1 MKKEKKQLLHQLYI
15 ELVKLQKEIISS
27 ELKLLV
33 ILEGRDAAGKDGT
46 IKRIIKHLSPRE
58 TRVVALGKPSDIEN
72 KQWYFQRYTE
82 YLPTGGEFVIFN
94 RSWYNRAGVE
104 HVMGFC
110 TKKQYEDF
118 FTDVALFENMLE
130 NAGIVVMKYY
140 LSISKQ
146 EQKKRLDARKDDPL
160 KQWKISPIDEKAQ
173 KMWKKYSTARN
184 EMLEKTNFGY
194 SPWYIANAEDK
205 DDVHI
210 ALITHLLSRIDYMN
224 KNKKLVDKEYDLIY
238 PATKLNIKDKL
249 YE

>member
-1 MKKEKKQLLHQLYI
+1 
-15 ELVKLQKEIISS
+15 
-27 ELKLLV
+27 
-33 ILEGRDAAGKDGT
+33 
-46 IKRIIKHLSPRE
+46 
-58 TRVVALGKPSDIEN
+58 
-72 KQWYFQRYTE
+72 
-82 YLPTGGEFVIFN
+82 
-94 RSWYNRAGVE
+94 
-104 HVMGFC
+104 MGFC
-110 TKKQYEDF
+110 TEKQYEDF

-130 NAGIVVMKYY
+130 NTGIVVMKYY

-146 EQKKRLDARKDDPL
+146 EQEKRLDARKDDPL

-205 DDVHI
+205 DDIHI
-210 ALITHLLSRIDYMN
+210 ALIAHLLSRIDYMN

>member
-1 MKKEKKQLLHQLYI
+1 
-15 ELVKLQKEIISS
+15 
-27 ELKLLV
+27 
-33 ILEGRDAAGKDGT
+33 
-46 IKRIIKHLSPRE
+46 
-58 TRVVALGKPSDIEN
+58 
-72 KQWYFQRYTE
+72 
-82 YLPTGGEFVIFN
+82 
-94 RSWYNRAGVE
+94 
-104 HVMGFC
+104 
-110 TKKQYEDF
+110 
-118 FTDVALFENMLE
+118 
-130 NAGIVVMKYY
+130 
-140 LSISKQ
+140 
-146 EQKKRLDARKDDPL
+146 L

>member
-1 MKKEKKQLLHQLYI
+1 MKKEQKQLLHQLYI

-27 ELKLLV
+27 DLKLLV

-58 TRVVALGKPSDIEN
+58 TRVVALGKPSDREN
-72 KQWYFQRYTE
+72 MQWYFQRYTAH
-82 YLPTGGEFVIFN
+82 LPAGGEFVIFN

-104 HVMGFC
+104 HVMDFC
-110 TKKQYEDF
+110 TRKQYEAF
-118 FTDVALFENMLE
+118 FTDVALFEKMLE
-130 NAGIVVMKYY
+130 NSGIFIMKYY

-146 EQKKRLDARKDDPL
+146 EQETRLEARKDDPL

-173 KMWKKYSTARN
+173 KMWKKYSEARN

-210 ALITHLLSRIDYMN
+210 ALISHLLSRIDYKN
-224 KNKKLVDKEYDLIY
+224 KNKKLVNKEYSLIY
-238 PATKLNIKDKL
+238 PATKLNIKGKL

>member
-249 YE
+249 CD

>member
-110 TKKQYEDF
+110 TEKQYEDF

>member
-58 TRVVALGKPSDIEN
+58 TRVVALGKPSDREN

-110 TKKQYEDF
+110 TEKQYEDF

-130 NAGIVVMKYY
+130 NTGIVVMKYY

-146 EQKKRLDARKDDPL
+146 EQEKRLEARKDDPL

-210 ALITHLLSRIDYMN
+210 ALIAHLLSRIDYMN
-224 KNKKLVDKEYDLIY
+224 KNKKLVHKEYGLIY

>member
-1 MKKEKKQLLHQLYI
+1 MKKEQKHILHQLYI

-58 TRVVALGKPSDIEN
+58 TRVVALGKPSDREN
-72 KQWYFQRYTE
+72 KEWYFQRYTE
-82 YLPTGGEFVIFN
+82 HLPANGEFVIFN

-104 HVMGFC
+104 HVMDFC
-110 TKKQYEDF
+110 TEKQYEAF
-118 FTDVALFENMLE
+118 FTDVALFEKMFE
-130 NAGIVVMKYY
+130 NTGIVVMKYY

-146 EQKKRLDARKDDPL
+146 EQEKRLDARKDDPL
-160 KQWKISPIDEKAQ
+160 KQWKISPIDKEAQ
-173 KMWKKYSTARN
+173 KLWKKYSDARN
-184 EMLEKTNFGY
+184 EMLKKTHFKY

-205 DDVHI
+205 EDVHI
-210 ALITHLLSRIDYMN
+210 ALISHLLSKIDYKN
-224 KNKKLVDKEYDLIY
+224 KNKKLVHKGYDLIY
-238 PATKLNIKDKL
+238 PATNKNIKDKL